1 MRNITAA
8 TFAACAIAIPG
19 QAAAEDYVQLSTG
32 IDYSSG
38 DYGDTVDTDMLAV
51 PVTVKV
57 KRGDFDIRLSLPY
70 LDVTGPSGVIPGD
83 GGVRGPGRGNGGG
96 GTTDPEIASRSG
108 LGDLVL
114 AATYSLPIGDATWFD
129 TTGKVKFPT
138 ASKEKFL
145 GTGTTDFTLQGE
157 LLHSFGNLSAAVRG
171 GRRFNGSNELYPL
184 DDVWLAGGGLYVA
197 SGQTTFGLDYE
208 WREGSLATAPD
219 RSEITGSVTQKL
231 SDALRLQGYAYTG
244 LADGSPDIGA
254 GAQVLFRFGN

>member
-1 MRNITAA
+1 MKTISAA
-8 TFAACAIAIPG
+8 AIATLVLASPSA
-19 QAAAEDYVQLSTG
+19 AAAEDYIQLSTG

-38 DYGDTVDTDMLAV
+38 DYGDTVDTVMLAI
-51 PVTVKV
+51 PFTVKV

-96 GTTDPEIASRSG
+96 GTSDPEVTSRSG
-108 LGDLVL
+108 IGDAVL
-114 AATYSLPIGDATWFD
+114 SATYSLPIGERTWFD

-138 ASKEKFL
+138 ASEEKFL

-157 LLHSFGNLSAAVRG
+157 LLHSFGQISAAVRG
-171 GRRFNGSNELYPL
+171 GRRFNGSSDVYPL
-184 DDVWLAGGGLYVA
+184 EDVWLAGAGLYL
-197 SGQTTFGLDYE
+197 GTGDTTFGLDYE
-208 WREGSLATAPD
+208 WREGSLAASPD
-219 RSEITGSVTQKL
+219 RSELTGSLTQKL

-254 GAQVLFRFGN
+254 GAQVLYRFGN